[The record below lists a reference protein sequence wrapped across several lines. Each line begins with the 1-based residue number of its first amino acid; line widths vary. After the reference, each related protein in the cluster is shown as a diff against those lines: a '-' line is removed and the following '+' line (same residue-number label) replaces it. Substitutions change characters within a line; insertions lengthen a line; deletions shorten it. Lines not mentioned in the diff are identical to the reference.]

1 MDSKIIEK
9 NLRELAI
16 PMCFANEEVDK
27 RKLENFISDVKD
39 MGNEWSFS
47 ELNDFYEE
55 GLKLVK
61 ESILPYDLACVL
73 VGYELLTRYDLS
85 DDEYIEWAKK
95 QERKKARLLLQLIGV
110 TIPEYEEE
118 AKRELEEQKTKEMNQ
133 RKEAI
138 LDELAQKSKLLK
150 FSEISTG
157 YTLVGRDIEIS
168 EEILR
173 YSRSLK
179 VLSGLH
185 GYAQEILKKG
195 FESRCTTYIETSKN
209 IVGVLDDA
217 IEAVWIKMKRFLKD
231 EKIDDNEMN
240 CIHTEFNTK
249 IDLRLVKTKLD
260 DAFKDLRMDLEDE
273 IDDLQQECGVY
284 SDRTIVSGGYGV
296 DGLLASAVGAE
307 IAKNISNLMDSTVTG
322 FKARSIAARFNVAA
336 NELYRG
342 EDRVKSYQNIIRVC
356 VDILGRVVASKLV
369 SEPIEKQS
377 DGKEFVEELKELRDE
392 FSPKEIKDIICDLL
406 RIYPTEVSVYE
417 YAISNIA
424 NIRSELLKIAEI
436 FNISKDVNMLLGQ
449 IVGGTERRKLYT
461 DLEVDISDNKKMIL
475 KTMEYNNINYEIDIP
490 MEVDWF
496 FDKEYSFYRYKGTCI
511 NQKFA
516 YVNNDK
522 AVFSIW
528 GGKEGKEQ
536 FEKEV
541 TESSRNILCRVNKWA
556 NVSIEDFDQEVD
568 RSISDDHYQYIF
580 RARLEKQYDVFMLLY
595 ADTNA
600 YIVICFGE
608 EKSINYNPDKFRKV
622 VQNSEIIQCNTTEPK
637 KLITKEEFIDL
648 IQTERKQRA
657 EKEFDKRAEDLNYI
671 DTINIRRS
679 FKKLYCIPNYA
690 EGKIYK
696 YDYEI
701 RDKSILSM
709 IERLPYCG
717 HYILY
722 ASKNIMVTDG
732 YVVFAEGINHY
743 RIFRIRNIM
752 DLFPTGKASIS
763 ILMTDASLETVYI
776 QKEAYD
782 EIVTICDIVSMLQ
795 IAKNVEYIKIK
806 YLIACQNVERIICE
820 HCKTIGQPVYKRSM
834 LFTKAYCPKC
844 DSPKVDLIL
853 KDNFWKETYFKIAAY
868 QKQLPADWD
877 DNEGKEEKRDLELYR
892 QRIRI

>member
-1 MDSKIIEK
+1 M
-9 NLRELAI
+9 
-16 PMCFANEEVDK
+16 
-27 RKLENFISDVKD
+27 
-39 MGNEWSFS
+39 
-47 ELNDFYEE
+47 
-55 GLKLVK
+55 
-61 ESILPYDLACVL
+61 
-73 VGYELLTRYDLS
+73 
-85 DDEYIEWAKK
+85 
-95 QERKKARLLLQLIGV
+95 IGV
-110 TIPEYEEE
+110 TVPEYEEE

-157 YTLVGRDIEIS
+157 YTLVGKDIEIS

-179 VLSGLH
+179 VLSGLYD
-185 GYAQEILKKG
+185 YAQERFKKG
-195 FESRCTTYIETSKN
+195 FESRCTTYIDTSKN

-217 IEAVWIKMKRFLKD
+217 IEAVWIKIKRFLKD
-231 EKIDDNEMN
+231 EKIDDNEIN
-240 CIHTEFNTK
+240 SIHTEFTTE
-249 IDLRLVKTKLD
+249 IDLSFVKTKLD

-273 IDDLQQECGVY
+273 IDDLQQEYGVY

-296 DGLLASAVGAE
+296 DGLLASTVGVE

-322 FKARSIAARFNVAA
+322 FKARSIVARFNVAA

-342 EDRVKSYQNIIRVC
+342 EDRVNGYQNVIRVC
-356 VDILGRVVASKLV
+356 IDVLGRIVASKLV

-377 DGKEFVEELKELRDE
+377 DGKEFVEKLKELRDE

-541 TESSRNILCRVNKWA
+541 TESSRNILCRANKWE
-556 NVSIEDFDQEVD
+556 NVSIQDFDQEVD
-568 RSISDDHYQYIF
+568 RSISDDHYRYVF
-580 RARLEKQYDVFMLLY
+580 RARLEEQYDVFILLY
-595 ADTNA
+595 ADKNA
-600 YIVICFGE
+600 YIVICFGQT
-608 EKSINYNPDKFRKV
+608 SINYNPDKFRKT
-622 VQNSEIIQCNTTEPK
+622 VQDSEIIQCNMAEPK

-648 IQTERKQRA
+648 IQAERKERA
-657 EKEFDKRAEDLNYI
+657 EKEFDKRAEDLDYI
-671 DTINIRRS
+671 DTINIRRG
-679 FKKLYCIPNYA
+679 FKKIYCIPNYA

-709 IERLPYCG
+709 IEQLPYCG

-722 ASKNIMVTDG
+722 ASKHIMVTDG

-743 RIFRIRNIM
+743 RVFRIRNIM
-752 DLFPTGKASIS
+752 DLLPTGKERIS
-763 ILMTDASLETVYI
+763 ILMTDNSLETVYI
-776 QKEAYD
+776 PKEAYD
-782 EIVTICDIVSMLQ
+782 EIVTICDIVSILQ
-795 IAKNVEYIKIK
+795 IVKNVEFIKIK
-806 YLIACQNVERIICE
+806 CYIAWKNLERVICE
-820 HCKTIGQPVYKRSM
+820 HCKTIGEPVYKRAM

-844 DSPKVDLIL
+844 DSTKVHLIL
-853 KDNFWKETYFKIAAY
+853 KDNFWKETYSDIAAY
-868 QKQLPADWD
+868 QRQLPADWD